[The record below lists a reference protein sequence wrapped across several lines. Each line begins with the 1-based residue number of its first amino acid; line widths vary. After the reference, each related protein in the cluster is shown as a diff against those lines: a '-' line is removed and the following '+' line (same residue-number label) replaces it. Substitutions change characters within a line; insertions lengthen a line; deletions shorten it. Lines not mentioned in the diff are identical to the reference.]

1 MSLTVSKDR
10 IILTVFLFFLQ
21 KPHFKNAK
29 MKAWSP
35 NSGNKERKATF
46 LVLSRSDVHFD
57 FESLTF
63 TYTFGS
69 GSKITRPK
77 SWARKIRF
85 VKTWKDIRTEI
96 SVETSTQWTKKTV
109 EKYMLTSFIYC
120 CKYFQFFSPIN
131 KLIKNKSQGLE
142 LKNHNH

>member
-10 IILTVFLFFLQ
+10 IILTVFLFLLQ
-21 KPHFKNAK
+21 KPHFKNVK

-63 TYTFGS
+63 TYTFVS

-96 SVETSTQWTKKTV
+96 SVETSTQWTKKLQKNICLQASYIAV
-109 EKYMLTSFIYC
+109 SIFN
-120 CKYFQFFSPIN
+120 FF
-131 KLIKNKSQGLE
+131 LL
-142 LKNHNH
+142 